1 MDTPSMSNPP
11 ITTPDPGFQ
20 PRFTGRLILG
30 LTVILVGVL
39 FLLDALDVP
48 GIGDVWRQVSRMW
61 PAIFIIIGLA
71 KLINARNN
79 SDRLKSAIYLFLG
92 AGLLANSL
100 DLISISLWRLFW
112 PTIIIIFGVHMM
124 TRGPRVRMSGRY
136 RRGSG
141 FPDPASA
148 PADTGAHTSAFAM
161 MSSASRRVFTPDF
174 KSGDAT
180 AFMGG
185 CEIDLR
191 PSGILTGPAIFDVFA
206 LMGGIDLYVPGD
218 WVIQNEGVAILGA
231 IEDNRKEIA
240 GNPSKVLII
249 RGFSIMG
256 GVEIKN

>member
-1 MDTPSMSNPP
+1 MDTPSTSNPP
-11 ITTPDPGFQ
+11 ITDPDTGYQ
-20 PRFTGRLILG
+20 PRFTGRLIVG

-48 GIGDVWRQVSRMW
+48 GIGDVWRQVSRLW
-61 PAIFIIIGLA
+61 PVIFIIIGLT
-71 KLINARNN
+71 KLTSSSTN
-79 SDRLKSAIYLFLG
+79 SGRLKSAIYLLLG
-92 AGLLANSL
+92 AGLLANNY
-100 DLISISLWRLFW
+100 DLISVSVWRLFW

-124 TRGPRVRMSGRY
+124 TRGPRVRVGGRY
-136 RRGSG
+136 RRGLG
-141 FPDPASA
+141 FPEPSTA
-148 PADTGAHTSAFAM
+148 PADTGAHSSSFAM
-161 MSSASRRVFTPDF
+161 MSSSSRRVFTPDF
-174 KSGDAT
+174 KTGDAT

-185 CEIDLR
+185 VEVDLR
-191 PSGILTGPAIFDVFA
+191 PSGILTGPAVFDVFA